1 MALIKCPECGK
12 EISDKAQDC
21 IHCGYKL
28 NKNFCPE
35 CHNAVGDSDSI
46 CHSCGYN
53 LRQKNINNSVNKKY
67 NTYALVGLILGL
79 CSIIAWIIPL
89 FGYPCTII
97 GIIFSACGVG
107 SEKKPLAITGLILS
121 IIFLIITLINSF
133 MGMLMYI

>member
-53 LRQKNINNSVNKKY
+53 LRQNNINNSVNKKY

-79 CSIIAWIIPL
+79 CSIIA
-89 FGYPCTII
+89 
-97 GIIFSACGVG
+97 
-107 SEKKPLAITGLILS
+107 
-121 IIFLIITLINSF
+121 
-133 MGMLMYI
+133 